1 MHLLGSSGVGGIGE
15 EVRGQL
21 VSLFSAPT
29 VWVLRIKLMSWGLV
43 GKTLSTLTGK
53 KMTNFS
59 NN

>member
-21 VSLFSAPT
+21 VSLFSPPT
-29 VWVLRIKLMSWGLV
+29 VWVVLIKLISWGLV
-43 GKTLSTLTGK
+43 GKILSTLTGK
-53 KMTNFS
+53 KMTSFS